1 MFWGIRLTGK
11 HAIVTT
17 VEILPTG
24 TNLQIFHLSRSEQ
37 AAQLRIVE
45 DLQGFELPLK
55 DMARFAEVAERACTP
70 RVASTLLNTT
80 LRL

>member
-1 MFWGIRLTGK
+1 MNIAFLTVFWGIRLTRK
-11 HAIVTT
+11 HAIQELTT
-17 VEILPTG
+17 DSPLST
-24 TNLQIFHLSRSEQ
+24 LSRSEQ

-55 DMARFAEVAERACTP
+55 DMARFAEVAERACAP
-70 RVASTLLNTT
+70 RVASTLLNT

>member
-1 MFWGIRLTGK
+1 MNIAFLTVFGGIRLTRK
-11 HAIVTT
+11 HAIQELTT
-17 VEILPTG
+17 DSP
-24 TNLQIFHLSRSEQ
+24 LSRSEQ

-80 LRL
+80 LSL